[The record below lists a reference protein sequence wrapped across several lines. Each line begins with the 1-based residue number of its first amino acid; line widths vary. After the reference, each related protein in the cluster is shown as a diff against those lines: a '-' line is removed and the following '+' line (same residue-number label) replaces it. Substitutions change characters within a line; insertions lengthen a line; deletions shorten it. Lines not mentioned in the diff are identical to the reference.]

1 MRRQSARLKS
11 SLKEPKENLFE
22 LKDIN
27 YSVNQLVES
36 PLHKEAATSEGTLSI
51 KKEQN
56 SENYVRKYDPLQLR
70 RNSIGRPARKA
81 AVKVQSYKEVPLNIK
96 MRRSE

>member
-1 MRRQSARLKS
+1 MRRQSARVKS
-11 SLKEPKENLFE
+11 SEQEPKENLFE
-22 LKDIN
+22 LEDIN
-27 YSVNQLVES
+27 YSINKIAES
-36 PLHKEAATSEGTLSI
+36 PLHKEAATSEDTPSI
-51 KKEQN
+51 RREQK
-56 SENYVRKYDPLQLR
+56 YGGKYDPLELR

>member
-1 MRRQSARLKS
+1 M
-11 SLKEPKENLFE
+11 EPKENLFE
-22 LKDIN
+22 LEDIN
-27 YSVNQLVES
+27 YSVKQLAES
-36 PLHKEAATSEGTLSI
+36 PLHKESVICESKPSI

-56 SENYVRKYDPLQLR
+56 YDNYARKYDPLELR